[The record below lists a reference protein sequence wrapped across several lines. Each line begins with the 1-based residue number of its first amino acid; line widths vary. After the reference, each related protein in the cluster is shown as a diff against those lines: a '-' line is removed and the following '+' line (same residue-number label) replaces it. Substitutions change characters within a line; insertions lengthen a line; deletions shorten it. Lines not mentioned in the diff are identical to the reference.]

1 MKRAMPIVTVGT
13 IIWFLALVVE
23 IVNGAASETLWICVV
38 GIIFGVMGLLTINRR
53 LKREKI

>member
-1 MKRAMPIVTVGT
+1 MKRAMPIVTAGT
-13 IIWFLALVVE
+13 IIWFLALIVE
-23 IVNGAASETLWICVV
+23 IVSSAASETLWICVV

>member
-1 MKRAMPIVTVGT
+1 MKRAMPIVTAGT
-13 IIWFLALVVE
+13 IIWFLTLIVE
-23 IVNGAASETLWICVV
+23 IVSSAASETLWICIV